1 MSITKRKRRS
11 THPRNETQHWR
22 ATNARTVSDTCSKHA
37 NRARTSLS
45 PKRYSVKGYFPQ
57 ISQCRRATSL
67 DGLHTAGEP
76 PNVVISGWRIYD
88 NKGHVVEEFEPFFSV
103 GWEYRS
109 PVSEPEQYGRNV
121 AGVRVSTFY
130 DPRGQVP

>member
-1 MSITKRKRRS
+1 MPPGDFVGR
-11 THPRNETQHWR
+11 
-22 ATNARTVSDTCSKHA
+22 
-37 NRARTSLS
+37 
-45 PKRYSVKGYFPQ
+45 
-57 ISQCRRATSL
+57 
-67 DGLHTAGEP
+67 LHTAGEP

-109 PVSEPEQYGRNV
+109 PVSEPEQSGRNV

-130 DPRGQVP
+130 DPRGQVVRSVNADGSERRIVFGVPGFGAAARPQ